1 MHVIKALNNEF
12 RVMSNPAPLL
22 CVIRRRVRCSKACIS
37 RNLRLM
43 QFIGFSYKDDVPAQH
58 AQ

>member
-22 CVIRRRVRCSKACIS
+22 RVIRRRVRYSKVYIS
-37 RNLRLM
+37 HSLRLM
-43 QFIGFSYKDDVPAQH
+43 RFIGFSYKDGVPAQR
-58 AQ
+58 A

>member
-22 CVIRRRVRCSKACIS
+22 CVIRRRVRCSKVYIS
-37 RNLRLM
+37 HSLRLM
-43 QFIGFSYKDDVPAQH
+43 RSIGFSYKDGVPAQH